1 MPFFFIV
8 PLWILCLLG
17 GATLFCFARLRNLSL
32 YVLLGSTGFTVFS
45 FLCSTMVLL
54 IAGEWPQLFWHSG
67 LLAAAGY
74 IGALLAGG
82 AFGVVG
88 GLALAYKLNFR
99 RNLASPHAER

>member
-1 MPFFFIV
+1 MY
-8 PLWILCLLG
+8 C
-17 GATLFCFARLRNLSL
+17 S
-32 YVLLGSTGFTVFS
+32 GSTGFTVFS
-45 FLCSTMVLL
+45 FLCSTMVLP
-54 IAGEWPQLFWHSG
+54 IAGKWPQLFWHSG

>member
-1 MPFFFIV
+1 
-8 PLWILCLLG
+8 
-17 GATLFCFARLRNLSL
+17 
-32 YVLLGSTGFTVFS
+32 
-45 FLCSTMVLL
+45 
-54 IAGEWPQLFWHSG
+54 

>member
-1 MPFFFIV
+1 MY
-8 PLWILCLLG
+8 C
-17 GATLFCFARLRNLSL
+17 S
-32 YVLLGSTGFTVFS
+32 GSTGFTVFS